1 MDSLPSAALAF
12 ALAVE
17 MPFDLAPMDVA
28 IFSGKNFRN
37 PGRFGANLRCSAEGY
52 SLVGVDGTS

>member
-1 MDSLPSAALAF
+1 MDSLPSAALVF

-28 IFSGKNFRN
+28 IFSEKNFRKAR
-37 PGRFGANLRCSAEGY
+37 PIRR
-52 SLVGVDGTS
+52 